1 MNFFEKRGIA
11 FAALVLAIA
20 AAVFI
25 GQSRKAGYIEKQPS
39 ELPQVEYHQWIC
51 DDAGMLTDT
60 TKDAIRQYNSAWD
73 SKYYA
78 IVAVATVDSL
88 TGWTPEEAALQLGAD
103 WGLAPTTCC

>member
-1 MNFFEKRGIA
+1 MKFFEKRGIA

-60 TKDAIRQYNSAWD
+60 TKDAIRQYNSVWD

-88 TGWTPEEAALQLGAD
+88 TAGRRRRPPCSWAPIGT
-103 WGLAPTTCC
+103 LAPTTCC